1 MRIYQQTSSVMITT
15 IHQHPQSSLALRRY
29 HRRRRRRRR
38 RITKQTGYRARSSF
52 CASDIEPII
61 SWDSEQVAAQ
71 LGKGGKAKKVP
82 SSLFTGHATRALKVR
97 L

>member
-1 MRIYQQTSSVMITT
+1 MRIYQQTSSAMITT

-29 HRRRRRRRR
+29 HRRRRRRR

>member
-29 HRRRRRRRR
+29 HRRRRRR